1 MTGKESIHTQGSRRV
16 LWRNGNPNTVTIARR
31 VWATDQF
38 YPSNCR
44 LIHLR
49 VKSLT
54 RWLLLGYELWRTSQP
69 RSRFPLLPGPWER
82 GWTNQNCYVIN
93 GTVFRV
99 ASCADP
105 LWDCVTSP
113 KNVCEGGYVQEKS
126 QRALQPWRGGRGKL
140 ENCKQPTILTRSR
153 SWRRRDCSG
162 RNLIINILPRWLRL
176 LVRGSGLGSN
186 ADYFI

>member
-38 YPSNCR
+38 YPSDCR

-54 RWLLLGYELWRTSQP
+54 RWLLLGYELWRASQP
-69 RSRFPLLPGPWER
+69 RSRSPLLPGPWER

-105 LWDCVTSP
+105 LWDCVTSMF
-113 KNVCEGGYVQEKS
+113 KRNLRGLYSGDEGGAGEVRKLQTANHTNQEQKLASRRLQRQKS
-126 QRALQPWRGGRGKL
+126 HNQHPASVVATAG
-140 ENCKQPTILTRSR
+140 
-153 SWRRRDCSG
+153 
-162 RNLIINILPRWLRL
+162 
-176 LVRGSGLGSN
+176 
-186 ADYFI
+186 